1 MIELETAKK
10 LTKDLVKASGTLGKQ
25 EARYLTDLYYQVQA
39 FRIATNNQI
48 RSIVKSEVDEPHE
61 TIAFFANQF
70 ETLENEIKKALKYY
84 VQSQELGKWLL
95 SITGIGEVIS
105 AGLLANLDIEK
116 AQTAGAFWRFC
127 GLDPTIEWLG
137 KERAKKLVEETV
149 GSKKSYDVEDFAK
162 LAVTSNWGFNCFVE
176 YFQKL
181 DSKGNPI
188 KPTKTN
194 LIKLLSR
201 VPYNQRMKTLM
212 YKIGESFVKV
222 QNNENDFYG
231 KIYAERKAIEQAKNE
246 AGEYAEQAKAKLE
259 RYDIGKDTEAYK
271 WYSKGMLPPAHIHS
285 RARRYSVK
293 IFMSHVFDVWYKI
306 HYNQEP
312 PKPFA
317 ISILG
322 HQHMIKCPQ
331 IDNN

>member
-1 MIELETAKK
+1 MELETTKK
-10 LTKDLVKASGTLGKQ
+10 ITKDLIKASNTLGR
-25 EARYLTDLYYQVQA
+25 EECRYLVDLYYQLQA

-48 RSIVKSEVDEPHE
+48 RSIVKSDVDEPHE

-70 ETLENEIKKALKYY
+70 ESLENDIKKALKSY
-84 VQSQELGKWLL
+84 VQSQELGQWLL

-127 GLDPTIEWLG
+127 GYDPTIEWLG
-137 KERAKKLVEETV
+137 AEKARKTV
-149 GSKKSYDVEDFAK
+149 DDVCGNKKSYDVEDFAK
-162 LAVTSNWGFNCFVE
+162 LAVATNWGYNGFIEHFKEV
-176 YFQKL
+176 
-181 DSKGNPI
+181 

-194 LIKLLSR
+194 LVKYLSR
-201 VPYNQRMKTLM
+201 VPYNKRMRTLM
-212 YKIGESFVKV
+212 FKIGESFVKV

-231 KIYAERKAIEQAKNE
+231 KLFAQRKAIEQAKNE

-259 RYDIGKDTEAYK
+259 KYKIGKDTEAYK
-271 WYSKGMLPPAHIHS
+271 WYSVGKLPPAHIHA
-285 RARRYSVK
+285 RARRWAVK
-293 IFMSHVFDVWYKI
+293 MFISHLFDKWYRI

-317 ISILG
+317 VSILG
-322 HQHMIKCPQ
+322 HTHEIKPPISEQ
-331 IDNN
+331 